1 MEIKLAKTAGFC
13 FGVNRA
19 VKKVYSLLDDGKSV
33 ATLGPIIHNTEMVN
47 ELKSRGAVTIDK
59 PSDTPEGATVV
70 VRSHG
75 VSRRVM
81 DEIQSLG
88 LECCDATCPFV
99 SKIHSIVAG
108 ADPEKNKSVFIA
120 GDENHPEV
128 QGIMGHA
135 MIPCYTYKDND
146 ELNNLLKNIPQE
158 KYNSAIY
165 VAQTTFSE
173 KEWKKCF
180 KTIKKVCTN
189 PEIFDTICSA
199 THSRQAEAE
208 NLAADSD
215 FMIVIGD
222 KKSSNT
228 SKLFELCSRVCKD
241 TLWIQTADDLPT
253 ERLSNACSVGV
264 TAGASTPARIIK
276 EVLDK
281 MAELTTSGVTNETED
296 FEALLEENLKGLNT
310 NERVMGT
317 VISITP
323 TEVYVD
329 VGRKQAGFIPAEE
342 LSFGPVH
349 DPADFV
355 KVGDEIELLIMKT
368 NDVEG
373 TIMLSKRR
381 VDAKKDWDELEKL
394 AEENAVLSGE
404 VIEVVNGGVIVFARN
419 NRVFIPAS
427 QASMTRME
435 DLTPLLHTEVEF
447 RLLEVS
453 QRGRRKKIVGS
464 IKSVLR
470 DQRSEL
476 KAAFWENIEVGKTYT
491 GTVKS
496 LTTYGAFVDLGG
508 VFGMIHIS
516 ELSWT
521 RIKHPSEVVN
531 VGDTVEVYVKDF
543 NTETSKISLG
553 FKKAEDNP
561 WEILRRDYP
570 VDSVATV
577 KIAGI
582 TTFGAFATIIPGIDG
597 LIHISQLANKHVE
610 KPQDVVSVGDELEAK
625 IVAIDFDKKRV
636 SLSVRA
642 LLPEAEVETAP
653 VEEEVVAVAE
663 APATE
668 EVAATEEATEE

>member
-19 VKKVYSLLDDGKSV
+19 VQKVYNLLDEGKRV

-47 ELKSRGAVTIDK
+47 ELKSRGAVTVDD
-59 PSDTPEGATVV
+59 PEDTPVGATLV

-75 VSRRVM
+75 VSRSVM
-81 DEIQSLG
+81 DKVVELG
-88 LECCDATCPFV
+88 IDCCDATCPFV
-99 SKIHSIVAG
+99 SKIHKIVAG
-108 ADPEKNKSVFIA
+108 ADEAVNQSVFIA
-120 GDENHPEV
+120 GDSNHPEV

-135 MIPCYTYKDND
+135 SISCYTYKNND
-146 ELNNLLKNIPQE
+146 QLIELLENIPPE
-158 KYNSAIY
+158 KYNNAIF

-189 PEIFDTICSA
+189 PKIFDTICSA

-208 NLAADSD
+208 NLAAESD
-215 FMIVIGD
+215 LMIIIGD

-228 SKLFELCSRVCKD
+228 AKLYELCSKACPD
-241 TLWIQTADDLPT
+241 TLWIQTAQDLSS
-253 ERLSNACSVGV
+253 ERLSNARTIGV

-281 MAELTTSGVTNETED
+281 MAEFTTSGVTNETED

-381 VDAKKDWDELEKL
+381 VDAKKDWDELVKL

-404 VIEVVNGGVIVFARN
+404 VIEVVNGGVIVFAHN

-427 QASMTRME
+427 QASINRME
-435 DLTPLLHTEVEF
+435 DLTPLLHTECEF

-516 ELSWT
+516 ELSWA

-543 NTETSKISLG
+543 NTETNKISLG
-553 FKKAEDNP
+553 YKKSEDNP

-570 VDSVATV
+570 VDTV
-577 KIAGI
+577 VKVKVAGI

-597 LIHISQLANKHVE
+597 LIHISQLANQHVE

-625 IVAIDFDKKRV
+625 IVSIDFDKKRV

-642 LLPEAEVETAP
+642 LLPEAEE
-653 VEEEVVAVAE
+653 
-663 APATE
+663 ATE
-668 EVAATEEATEE
+668 EVATEEATEE